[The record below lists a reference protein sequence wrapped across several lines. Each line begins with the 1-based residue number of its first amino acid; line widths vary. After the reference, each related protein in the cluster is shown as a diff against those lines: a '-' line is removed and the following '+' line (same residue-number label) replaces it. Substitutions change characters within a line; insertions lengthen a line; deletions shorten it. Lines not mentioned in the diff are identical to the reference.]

1 MGEEFYS
8 VIKIVSGEEIFSLV
22 SIDENEGDPLI
33 ILQNPIIMKIINNK
47 NGTYVKVKPW
57 MEIPDDDMYVIRLDK
72 VITMTEIK
80 DNNMIYFYQKY
91 LNDDTKVEFN
101 QTSNLDENQV
111 RITDK
116 MGFISTVEDARKRL
130 ENIFN
135 NSKES

>member
-8 VIKIVSGEEIFSLV
+8 VIKLVSGEEIFSLV